1 MRKLLLVV
9 TVQIF
14 WYFLWAFVTWDINF
28 FPTIDDV
35 RAAYAFFWVI
45 ILVIS
50 SFPFF
55 MDERDLP
62 EFLRTPT
69 HEEKK
74 SSIKKYIGELHE
86 ELALYWEAM
95 WLQKKIRDFQSK
107 K

>member
-1 MRKLLLVV
+1 
-9 TVQIF
+9 
-14 WYFLWAFVTWDINF
+14 
-28 FPTIDDV
+28 
-35 RAAYAFFWVI
+35 
-45 ILVIS
+45 
-50 SFPFF
+50 
-55 MDERDLP
+55 MDEIDLP

-95 WLQKKIRDFQSK
+95 WLQQKIRDFQSK